1 MKRHFG
7 IMLRMAA
14 LLGGAVLLSE
24 WLAENPN
31 GWLETHAAQGT
42 RMVHGDP
49 TFLDLQSTVAIVT
62 ILITV
67 TIIFENIKHFL
78 EHKVPPMMSAV
89 LSALF
94 GELTVL
100 GFLALYAFF
109 MLQTG
114 VIQTASVLVYGDSE
128 RMVHLFEEIH
138 FLLFF
143 VIVIFL
149 LQAFALVRALMAVE
163 QAWHPTANRPTTPHR
178 FRTHPHVLTHPR
190 TSRTHAPSRLS
201 GVDRQRA
208 GHPPP
213 QQRPGPRDRG
223 AARYPPGARHVE
235 SSS

>member
-1 MKRHFG
+1 
-7 IMLRMAA
+7 MAA

-42 RMVHGDP
+42 RMVHGDT

-109 MLQTG
+109 MPQTG
-114 VIQTASVLVYGDSE
+114 VIPTVSILVYGDSE
-128 RMVHLFEEIH
+128 RMVHLFEDIH
-138 FLLFF
+138 LLLFF
-143 VIVIFL
+143 VLFL
-149 LQAFALVRALMAVE
+149 LPLLQVVDDLHFFLRF
-163 QAWHPTANRPTTPHR
+163 PRTTR
-178 FRTHPHVLTHPR
+178 VVTGVLTLIAI
-190 TSRTHAPSRLS
+190 SSLLLVLSAPM
-201 GVDRQRA
+201 G
-208 GHPPP
+208 
-213 QQRPGPRDRG
+213 RDKGSAFFAFTLTFFSLILER
-223 AARYPPGARHVE
+223 
-235 SSS
+235 SN